1 MYKLVRHEFGF
12 LAIDPTPSE
21 QEVERYY
28 LEEFYSNPQ
37 VFNDSSLEVQNKQD
51 DFFTRRY
58 DFIFE
63 RCKKLFQKDLKG
75 ETVWDIGCGYGLALK
90 YFLDKGLK
98 AFGNEPSREGCE
110 HARFLGASVTQTG
123 IEEIVASDTGRF
135 GIVLCLDVLEHLRD
149 PVASL
154 LKVRENL
161 MNEESILVIDVPN
174 EFNTFQVVANDEFDL
189 KEWWVSPPRHLNYF
203 SASSLTNTLE
213 KCGFEVLA
221 LESSFPLEIF
231 LLLGFNYVGNQE
243 IGSDVHQRRN
253 NFEKLMVSHGKKQEL
268 INFYGALAELDLG
281 RQVTAYCRKKSDYDS
296 SNNLQ

>member
-1 MYKLVRHEFGF
+1 MYKLVRHAFGF

-21 QEVERYY
+21 DEVERYY

-37 VFNDSSLEVQNKQD
+37 VFNDSSVEVQNNQD

-63 RCKKLFQKDLKG
+63 RCSSFFPKGLKG

-90 YFLDKGLK
+90 YFIDKGLK
-98 AFGNEPSREGCE
+98 AFGNEPSKEGCE

-123 IEEIVASDTGRF
+123 IEEIRATENGAFSL
-135 GIVLCLDVLEHLRD
+135 VLCLNVLEHLRD

-154 LKVRENL
+154 VKVKENL
-161 MNEESILVIDVPN
+161 MNEKSILVIDVPN
-174 EFNTFQVVANDEFDL
+174 EFNTFQVVANNEFDL
-189 KEWWVSPPRHLNYF
+189 KDWWVSPPRHLNYF

-221 LESSFPLEIF
+221 VESSFPLEIF

-253 NFEKLMVSHGKKQEL
+253 NFEKLMVRHGKKQEL
-268 INFYGALAELDLG
+268 IDFYSALSKLDLG
-281 RQVTAYCRKKSDYDS
+281 RQVTVYCRMRSV
-296 SNNLQ
+296 

>member
-1 MYKLVRHEFGF
+1 MRHDFGF

-21 QEVERYY
+21 DEVEKYY

-37 VFNDSSLEVQNKQD
+37 VFNDSSVEVQNNQD

-63 RCKKLFQKDLKG
+63 RCSSFFPEGLKG

-90 YFLDKGLK
+90 YFIDKGLS
-98 AFGNEPSREGCE
+98 AFGNEPSKEGSE
-110 HARFLGASVTQTG
+110 HARSLGASVTHLG
-123 IEEIVASDTGRF
+123 IEDIRARENETFSL
-135 GIVLCLDVLEHLRD
+135 VLCLNVLEHLRD

-154 LKVRENL
+154 FKIKENL
-161 MNEESILVIDVPN
+161 MNERSILVIDVPN
-174 EFNTFQVVANDEFDL
+174 EFNTFQVVANNEFDL
-189 KEWWVSPPRHLNYF
+189 KDWWVSPPRHLNYF

-221 LESSFPLEIF
+221 VESSFPLEIF

-268 INFYGALAELDLG
+268 INFYSALSKLDLG
-281 RQVTAYCRKKSDYDS
+281 RQVTAYCRIRSAKDS
-296 SNNLQ
+296 NTKG

>member
-1 MYKLVRHEFGF
+1 VRHDFGF

-21 QEVERYY
+21 DEVEKYY

-37 VFNDSSLEVQNKQD
+37 VFNDSSVEVQNNQD

-63 RCKKLFQKDLKG
+63 RCSSFFPEGLKG

-90 YFLDKGLK
+90 YFIDKGLR
-98 AFGNEPSREGCE
+98 AFGNEPSKEGSE
-110 HARFLGASVTQTG
+110 HARSLGASVTQMG
-123 IEEIVASDTGRF
+123 IEDIRARENETFSL
-135 GIVLCLDVLEHLRD
+135 VLCLNVLEHLRD

-154 LKVRENL
+154 LKIKENL
-161 MNEESILVIDVPN
+161 MNERSILVIDVPN
-174 EFNTFQVVANDEFDL
+174 EFNTFQVVANNEFDL
-189 KEWWVSPPRHLNYF
+189 KDWWVSPPRHLNYF

-221 LESSFPLEIF
+221 VESSFPLEIF

-268 INFYGALAELDLG
+268 INFYSALSKLDLG
-281 RQVTAYCRKKSDYDS
+281 RQVTAYCRIRSAKDS
-296 SNNLQ
+296 NTKV